1 VRLAEGHA
9 NWVTAVAITPNGRR
23 AMSASAGGVL
33 RLWDLDAC
41 QLLRTLEEHV
51 DPANAVTLTAEGRHA
66 VCTSSD
72 HMLRVWDVETGIYIA
87 AFTGESPVS
96 RCVIAHDGR
105 TIVAREKS
113 GRGHFL
119 RLEGLN

>member
-1 VRLAEGHA
+1 
-9 NWVTAVAITPNGRR
+9 
-23 AMSASAGGVL
+23 MSASAGGTL
-33 RLWDLDAC
+33 RLWDLDSR

-51 DPANAVTLTAEGRHA
+51 DPANATTVTADGRHA

-72 HMLRVWDVETGIYIA
+72 HMLRVWDVETGICIT
-87 AFTGESPVS
+87 AFTGGDESPMS
-96 RCVIAHDGR
+96 RCIIAPDGQ